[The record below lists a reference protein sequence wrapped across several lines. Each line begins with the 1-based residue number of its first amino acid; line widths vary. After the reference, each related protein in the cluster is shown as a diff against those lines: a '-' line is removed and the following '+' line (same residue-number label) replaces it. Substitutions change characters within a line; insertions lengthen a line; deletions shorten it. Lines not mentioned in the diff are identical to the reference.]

1 MALRCTWVMR
11 GGKKPFCWLLKSK
24 TAEASG
30 FMVFIPTWARMFE
43 VPASK
48 RNRDKTKKTPNAFRH
63 NVDKNEKLQNIAGQ

>member
-1 MALRCTWVMR
+1 MR